1 MKLPA
6 RRPWY
11 SRPVRTAHLAF
22 PSVWD
27 SQLPGLK
34 GPTGN
39 PVQGSAL
46 TGWKVRSLPPL
57 SQVRLVEW
65 PCGAQTKWLGLL
77 TRGDRL
83 RKGKGSHMQEES
95 EGPSFRQ
102 IGG

>member
-1 MKLPA
+1 M
-6 RRPWY
+6 RI
-11 SRPVRTAHLAF
+11 AHLAF
-22 PSVWD
+22 PSIWD

-34 GPTGN
+34 APT
-39 PVQGSAL
+39 VQDSAL
-46 TGWKVRSLPPL
+46 TGWKVRSLPSL

-83 RKGKGSHMQEES
+83 PKGKGSHMQEES

-102 IGG
+102 TGG